1 MTVLKPIR
9 YAENI
14 QGLKKHIDNYV
25 KLDFG
30 TKAVLNYAEKLY
42 DKIKQNELLGE
53 QESEYIFGMAF
64 VENIA
69 GIRKRP
75 EIKTNAEFAH
85 HPVFKKLGPA
95 LDRLEKLKDDLT
107 KRYEIV
113 AKDKA
118 AEERSRASTATK
130 VTTQI
135 RNTPEI
141 IDQLLSKTN
150 KEITCTELMR
160 LMRDGNEYLTR
171 NNKIILLVDIRIR
184 IFIPMI

>member
-14 QGLKKHIDNYV
+14 HGLKKHIDNYV

-30 TKAVLNYAEKLY
+30 TKAVLSYAEKLY
-42 DKIKQNELLGE
+42 DKIKHNELLGE

-75 EIKTNAEFAH
+75 EIKKNPEFAH

-95 LDRLEKLKDDLT
+95 LDRLEKLKEDLT
-107 KRYEIV
+107 KRYATA
-113 AKDKA
+113 AKEKA
-118 AEERSRASTATK
+118 TNEQNITASTSTAK
-130 VTTQI
+130 VPVQV
-135 RNTPEI
+135 RNTPKI
-141 IDQLLSKTN
+141 IDEILSKIT
-150 KEITCTELMR
+150 KEITCVELMN
-160 LMRDGNEYLTR
+160 LLRDGNEYLTQ
-171 NNKIILLVDIRIR
+171 NNKYILLVDIRIR
-184 IFIPMI
+184 IFI

>member
-25 KLDFG
+25 KLDYG
-30 TKAVLNYAEKLY
+30 TKAVLSYAEKLY

-75 EIKTNAEFAH
+75 EIKSNPEFAH

-95 LDRLEKLKDDLT
+95 LDRLEKRIDH
-107 KRYEIV
+107 V
-113 AKDKA
+113 A
-118 AEERSRASTATK
+118 
-130 VTTQI
+130 
-135 RNTPEI
+135 
-141 IDQLLSKTN
+141 
-150 KEITCTELMR
+150 
-160 LMRDGNEYLTR
+160 DGDEQQEA
-171 NNKIILLVDIRIR
+171 
-184 IFIPMI
+184 